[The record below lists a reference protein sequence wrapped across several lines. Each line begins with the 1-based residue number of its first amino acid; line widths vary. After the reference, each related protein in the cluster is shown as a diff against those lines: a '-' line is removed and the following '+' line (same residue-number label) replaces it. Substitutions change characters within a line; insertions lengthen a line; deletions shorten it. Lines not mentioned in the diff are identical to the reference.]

1 LETQYDIVIIGGGPA
16 GAAAAMTLQRYTK
29 LSVAL
34 IERHLFEDYRAGES
48 VSAAIFPLL
57 EYLGLSRAGFEAT
70 HLPAYGHSAAWG
82 GEELVVRD
90 LIFNS
95 QGNGMHLDRR
105 KFDDLLLEK
114 ARTLGVKV
122 FQPAEITAI
131 THHTTWDVS
140 IKTAGSEQAI
150 QAKYLIDCSGK
161 NSAIV
166 KKEQCRVHQEDRLI
180 ALYAYYELKDDLR
193 IHQHTLLETTEH
205 GWYYLAP
212 LPDKKVAIAFITDAD
227 ILKKLELND
236 PDNWLEKG
244 LQTRHIANILK
255 QLPAPEAIRH
265 YAIHSRVA
273 LLPGN
278 DNLTAAGDAAACF
291 DPISSLGI
299 GHALQSGIH
308 AARVAEAFLNG
319 DTQPATSYRQFL
331 LKHFEHYLHMRQGF
345 YRAEQRWPDAPF
357 WQRRHQG
364 VLVT

>member
-1 LETQYDIVIIGGGPA
+1 
-16 GAAAAMTLQRYTK
+16 MTLKRYTK

-34 IERHLFEDYRAGES
+34 VERNLFEDYRAGES
-48 VSAAIFPLL
+48 VSPAIFQLL
-57 EYLGLSRAGFEAT
+57 DYLGLSREAFETT
-70 HLPAYGHSAAWG
+70 HLPSYGHSAAWG

-95 QGNGMHLDRR
+95 QGNGMHLDRQQ
-105 KFDDLLLEK
+105 FDTLLLEK
-114 ARTLGVKV
+114 ARELGTDT
-122 FQPAEITAI
+122 FQPAEILTVTREGDWDI
-131 THHTTWDVS
+131 T
-140 IKTAGSEQAI
+140 IKTAGGEQTI

-180 ALYAYYELKDDLR
+180 ALYAYYHLKDDLH

-212 LPDKKVAIAFITDAD
+212 LPGKKLAIAFITDAD

-236 PDNWLEKG
+236 PDTWLKQG
-244 LQTRHIANILK
+244 LQTRHIAKIIK
-255 QLPAPEAIRH
+255 QLPAPEAMRH

-273 LLPGN
+273 LLPEN
-278 DNLTAAGDAAACF
+278 DNWTAAGDAAACF
-291 DPISSLGI
+291 DPISALGI

-308 AARVAEAFLNG
+308 TARVAEAFLNG
-319 DTQPATSYRQFL
+319 DTQMAASYRQFL

-345 YRAEQRWPDAPF
+345 YRAEQRWADAPF
-357 WQRRHQG
+357 WRRRQE
-364 VLVT
+364 VVAC